1 MNSKHVCA
9 DALGLLSLSLDQELS
24 PLERLKLERH
34 LRDCPDCRR
43 RCAGIEALTRALRA
57 LPLDLPS
64 VSALPHLPWR
74 RRIVRTGL
82 PAAAVIAASFGL
94 VALQGSVD
102 MGSGGVS
109 PTVTVSNVV
118 GLSPVNHSLPPQP
131 QPQYVSAGFVF
142 TP

>member
-1 MNSKHVCA
+1 M
-9 DALGLLSLSLDQELS
+9 
-24 PLERLKLERH
+24 ERLKLERH
-34 LRDCPDCRR
+34 LRDCADCRR
-43 RCAGIEALTRALRA
+43 RTAGIEALTRALRA
-57 LPLDLPS
+57 LPLDAPS

-82 PAAAVIAASFGL
+82 PAAAMIVASFGL

-131 QPQYVSAGFVF
+131 QPQYASAGFVF